1 MGSAYYIVLE
11 KEIDGLNTTMDGKSL
26 SLHIG
31 ALDKAAVELGVR
43 PLSEFFSM
51 PPDELAEF
59 MDGTDNVELSASQQ
73 FSAQEGLTTIRALLG
88 HTPVHKDW
96 VVEDLQDCE
105 QILKIAAAQGVGWHF
120 QIDI

>member
-11 KEIDGLNTTMDGKSL
+11 KEIDGLTTSMDGKSL
-26 SLHIG
+26 SLHITL
-31 ALDKAAVELGVR
+31 LDKAAGELGVR

-51 PPDELAEF
+51 PPNELADF
-59 MDGTDNVELSASQQ
+59 MDGTDNLELFALQQ